1 MKLKKI
7 HSFGEIFDIEV
18 YKSNDKIK
26 VLIVKND
33 QTVKDF
39 IVTSGKTVHVVF

>member
-18 YKSNDKIK
+18 YRNNDKIK
-26 VLIVKND
+26 ILIVKNG
-33 QTVKDF
+33 QTVKEF
-39 IVTSGKTVHVVF
+39 IVTSGKTVHVEF